1 MTGANVSDWLLI
13 DQAMIDQFAEVTGDR
28 QYIHVDPIRAA
39 ESAFGGTIAHGYLLL
54 SLIPQLKTL
63 MADMRPDGTR
73 LSVNYGGNKVRFLA
87 PVRSGKRIRARAR
100 VVEQIEKRAGQILQT
115 VEFTLE
121 IEGEPGPAL
130 IAEWL
135 TLFHI

>member
-63 MADMRPDGTR
+63 MADMMPDGTR

>member
-1 MTGANVSDWLLI
+1 MTEAYNSDWLLI

-28 QYIHVDPIRAA
+28 QYIHIDPVRAA
-39 ESAFGGTIAHGYLLL
+39 TTPYGGTIAHGYLLL
-54 SLIPQLKTL
+54 SLIPQLKNS
-63 MADMRPDGTR
+63 MADMRPAGTR

-100 VVEQIEKRAGQILQT
+100 IAEQIEKRAGQILQT
-115 VEFTLE
+115 AEFTLE
-121 IEGEPGPAL
+121 IEGEQGPAL

-135 TLFHI
+135 TLFHV